1 VFDLEYLG
9 VGKDLPEQQLSQHYS
24 KEEISAELS
33 AEEEEEEEEEYN
45 KSNSKKRIVIEH
57 TICRFKKFIIL
68 ADILETN

>member
-45 KSNSKKRIVIEH
+45 KSNSKKRIVI
-57 TICRFKKFIIL
+57 
-68 ADILETN
+68 